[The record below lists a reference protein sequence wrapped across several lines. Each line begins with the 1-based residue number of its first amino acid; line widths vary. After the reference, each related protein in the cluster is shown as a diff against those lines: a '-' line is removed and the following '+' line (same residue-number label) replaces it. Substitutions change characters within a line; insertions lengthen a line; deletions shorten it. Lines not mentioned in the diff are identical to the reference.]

1 MSTRCTIHFEYA
13 PGQTDAIV
21 YRHGDGYPDAVL
33 PDLEKFFA
41 AVEEQT
47 KDTRF
52 GDPSYLAAKFIVWQ
66 ASRLL
71 RGYDSATGEPRPSQP
86 LDFIGVA
93 PVLHDPGD
101 IEFRYHVLC
110 TGSERPKVQHEEA

>member
-1 MSTRCTIHFEYA
+1 MSTRCTLHFEYV
-13 PGQTDAIV
+13 PDQTDAIV
-21 YRHGDGYPDAVL
+21 YRHSGGHPDAVL

-52 GDPSYLAAKFIVWQ
+52 DDPSYLAAKFIVWQ
-66 ASRLL
+66 ARQLAWHFSDNYKR
-71 RGYDSATGEPRPSQP
+71 EPSQP

-110 TGSERPKVQHEEA
+110 TGRERPTVRHEEA

>member
-13 PGQTDAIV
+13 AGQTDAIV
-21 YRHGDGYPDAVL
+21 YRHSGGYPDAVL
-33 PDLEKFFA
+33 PDLDKFFA

-52 GDPSYLAAKFIVWQ
+52 DDPSYLAAKFIVWQ
-66 ASRLL
+66 AGHLL
-71 RGYDSATGEPRPSQP
+71 RDYDSETGEPKPSQP

-93 PVLHDPGD
+93 PVLLDPGD
-101 IEFRYHVLC
+101 IEFRYHILC
-110 TGSERPKVQHEEA
+110 TGRERPKVTHEEA